1 MNDLGYCEIHRRA
14 FELVRIPG
22 SWTFEC
28 PQCRQE
34 GRYTTWATT
43 SVEMNPVDQWLVS
56 DRVSDGS
63 TVKRKKG
70 KWHQNDNGT
79 WTCSLCQ
86 SWIPNEQHYYARYC
100 LYCGAEMEDI

>member
-1 MNDLGYCEIHRRA
+1 MDGYCERHQRA

-43 SVEMNPVDQWLVS
+43 SVEMRPEDQWLAT
-56 DRVSDGS
+56 DRVSS
-63 TVKRKKG
+63 KNTLQRKE
-70 KWHQNDNGT
+70 
-79 WTCSLCQ
+79 S
-86 SWIPNEQHYYARYC
+86 I
-100 LYCGAEMEDI
+100 